1 VAADG
6 ETERK
11 IDPKT
16 EAVLEFKRPG
26 RPTPALSSP
35 DHCFQPGIIM
45 SDLQARFDQAQID
58 VKGLSERPAN
68 MTLLR
73 LYALYK
79 QGAEGDAHGDKPGFT
94 DIVGRYK
101 FEAWEGLKGTSQD
114 EAKQKYIDLVEELKS
129 GATT

>member
-1 VAADG
+1 M
-6 ETERK
+6 R
-11 IDPKT
+11 KT
-16 EAVLEFKRPG
+16 EAALEFKRPG
-26 RPTPALSSP
+26 STPPALSSA
-35 DHCFQPGIIM
+35 HHRFQPDTIM

-58 VKGLSERPAN
+58 VKGLSERPSN

>member
-1 VAADG
+1 
-6 ETERK
+6 
-11 IDPKT
+11 
-16 EAVLEFKRPG
+16 
-26 RPTPALSSP
+26 
-35 DHCFQPGIIM
+35 M

-73 LYALYK
+73 LYALFK

-114 EAKQKYIDLVEELKS
+114 DAKQKYIDLVEELKS